1 MQDLLRYR
9 LSGLT
14 TLLLW
19 LALSMG
25 SLQGQIL
32 ISEWMAS
39 NGDSSVDEDGESSDW
54 VEIWNRGN
62 QSISLEGFSLSVNIE
77 DLRQWVF
84 PAITLSSGQRM
95 LVWASGKDRVD
106 PTLPLHTNFRLDA
119 DGGSLWLWYSD
130 GQTLVSAYEDYP
142 KQRRDVSYGL
152 DDSGQNRFFLQ
163 PTPGQANASG
173 VLGFVADT
181 QFSIDRGFYT
191 EPFSLIISS
200 QTEGASIR
208 YTTDGTMPTSQ
219 RGNVYTRPITID
231 QTTTLRAIA
240 YRDGF
245 EPSNVDTQ
253 TYLFLQDVIRQASDG
268 RAPTGW
274 PTRWGSNTVDY
285 GMDPAV
291 VDDPAYRD
299 TIIDD
304 MQTLPSYSI
313 VMNLDDFFG

>member
-1 MQDLLRYR
+1 
-9 LSGLT
+9 
-14 TLLLW
+14 
-19 LALSMG
+19 MG

-62 QSISLEGFSLSVNIE
+62 QSIALEGFSLSVNLE
-77 DLRQWVF
+77 DPRQWVF

-142 KQRRDVSYGL
+142 KQRRDVSYGQ
-152 DDSGQNRFFLQ
+152 DGSGQNRFFLQ
-163 PTPGQANASG
+163 ATPGQANSAG

-200 QTEGASIR
+200 QTEGASI
-208 YTTDGTMPTSQ
+208 P
-219 RGNVYTRPITID
+219 ID
-231 QTTTLRAIA
+231 Q
-240 YRDGF
+240 
-245 EPSNVDTQ
+245 
-253 TYLFLQDVIRQASDG
+253 
-268 RAPTGW
+268 
-274 PTRWGSNTVDY
+274 
-285 GMDPAV
+285 
-291 VDDPAYRD
+291 
-299 TIIDD
+299 
-304 MQTLPSYSI
+304 
-313 VMNLDDFFG
+313 